1 MVGSQ
6 TLSPIFKLRTF
17 LMAPPRILCEAHRD
31 GLVLESLD
39 DEVGDDSAVVHVHPG
54 AVGVENSGDTNVDT

>member
-1 MVGSQ
+1 
-6 TLSPIFKLRTF
+6 
-17 LMAPPRILCEAHRD
+17 MAQPTILCEAHRD

-54 AVGVENSGDTNVDT
+54 AVGVKNSGDSNVDT